1 MNNINP
7 TIAVFRNKLF
17 IWGGKSTTGKE
28 DKCRSNLIIVKL
40 VENQVQIVQLVNQI
54 NKIYFSD
61 WDNMGCTF
69 ISNKIT
75 NN

>member
-40 VENQVQIVQLVNQI
+40 VENQV
-54 NKIYFSD
+54 
-61 WDNMGCTF
+61 
-69 ISNKIT
+69 
-75 NN
+75 